1 METRAHHILIG
12 LFTAV
17 IVAGALVFAL
27 WLDKANRQH
36 QYDLYDVAFE
46 EAVSGLS
53 RGSTVEFNGIRIGEV
68 AALRLDPQNPQ
79 RVFARVRI
87 DSSVPVRSDTV
98 ARLVP
103 AGITGRSIIRLSSGN
118 EPDSVALSGG
128 DDDADVPVIPAVP
141 SPLSRLLTDSS
152 DIVLN
157 ANDLLLQAQALF
169 SSDNVQ
175 AISRTLRNIEQASEA
190 IAGER
195 EEIHAIL
202 AGMTLATEQAH
213 AVMGEAA
220 TLIQATHSLIDDRAA
235 QTLRQAERSMQAF
248 EQAMLALDELIDDNR
263 GELNSTVKGLAEVGP
278 VLTQLRELLDSMHT
292 ITRQL
297 EDAPADYLLGREP
310 VREFQP

>member
-68 AALRLDPQNPQ
+68 AALRLDQHDPQ

-87 DSSVPVRSDTV
+87 DSSVPIRSDTV

-118 EPDSVALSGG
+118 EPDSVALPGG
-128 DDDADVPVIPAVP
+128 DGEADVPVITAVP
-141 SPLSRLLTDSS
+141 SPLSRLLTDSN

-157 ANDLLLQAQALF
+157 ANHLLLQAQALL
-169 SSDNVQ
+169 SSENIQ
-175 AISRTLRNIEQASEA
+175 SINRTLQNIEQASEA
-190 IAGER
+190 ITIER
-195 EEIHAIL
+195 EEIHAML
-202 AGMTLATEQAH
+202 AGVTQASERAH
-213 AVMGEAA
+213 AV
-220 TLIQATHSLIDDRAA
+220 
-235 QTLRQAERSMQAF
+235 
-248 EQAMLALDELIDDNR
+248 
-263 GELNSTVKGLAEVGP
+263 
-278 VLTQLRELLDSMHT
+278 
-292 ITRQL
+292 
-297 EDAPADYLLGREP
+297 
-310 VREFQP
+310 